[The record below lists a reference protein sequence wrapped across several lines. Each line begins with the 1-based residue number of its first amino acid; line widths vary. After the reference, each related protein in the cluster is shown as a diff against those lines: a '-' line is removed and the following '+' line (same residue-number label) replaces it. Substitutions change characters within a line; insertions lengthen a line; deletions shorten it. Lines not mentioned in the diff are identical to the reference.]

1 MPTFRYRA
9 YGAQG
14 DLAEGSIEAS
24 SPDTASEALWDQGLI
39 PFQLHATRGAEEPW
53 WRRDLTGGRNPKG
66 ADLASFTREFSTL
79 AAAEIPLD
87 DALRIVSEQ
96 QAAPRMRAIVKGLLA
111 DVLNGS
117 TLSDAMQKCPVF
129 PADYLS
135 VVRAGEVGG
144 TLGQVLEELADLL
157 ERRMEIRARIQSSLV
172 YPAVLVG
179 LSLVSLAAIIG
190 GLLPS
195 ITPIFAEN
203 GKPVPAGI
211 KMLVAVQARWVEIS
225 VLVFGLAFIL
235 ATGAATAL
243 RRPPL
248 RLAFDRFKLR
258 LPMLGRLVLQQETA
272 RFGRTL
278 GTLLKAG
285 VPLIQAA
292 TSAQAVVANRHLA
305 AGLERAIEAIREGA
319 ALHLALAR
327 EAMLP
332 PLALRMISV
341 GEEVGKLDQML
352 KRVAVTFEQQTDR
365 SIERFMTMLTPALTV
380 AIAGLVGGLIM
391 TLVNAILSINELA
404 FQ

>member
-9 YGAQG
+9 YGVRG
-14 DLAEGSIEAS
+14 DLAEGSIDAAS
-24 SPDTASEALWDQGLI
+24 QDAASEALWDQGLV
-39 PFQLHATRGAEEPW
+39 PFRLRSAQESHEPW
-53 WRRDLTGGRNPKG
+53 WRRDLSGGARPKA
-66 ADLASFTREFSTL
+66 ADLAAFTREFSTL
-79 AAAEIPLD
+79 AAADIPLD

-96 QAAPRMRAIVKGLLA
+96 QAAPRMRAIVKDLLA
-111 DVLNGS
+111 HVLNGA
-117 TLSDAMQKCPVF
+117 TLSDAMQKHPVF

-157 ERRMEIRARIQSSLV
+157 ERRMEIRARIQSSLI

-203 GKPVPAGI
+203 GKPVPPGI
-211 KMLVAVQARWVEIS
+211 KMLVALQAHWVEIT
-225 VLVFGLAFIL
+225 VLLIGLAFVL
-235 ATGAATAL
+235 AVSAVTAL
-243 RRPPL
+243 RRPPV

-258 LPMLGRLVLQQETA
+258 LPVLGPLILQQETA

-292 TSAQAVVANRHLA
+292 TSAQGVIGNRHIA
-305 AGLERAIEAIREGA
+305 AGLERTIEAIREGA

-327 EAMLP
+327 EAVLP
-332 PLALRMISV
+332 SLALRMISV

-352 KRVAVTFEQQTDR
+352 KRVAVTFEQQTQR

-391 TLVNAILSINELA
+391 TVVNAILSINELA

>member
-9 YGAQG
+9 YGVGG
-14 DLAEGSIEAS
+14 DLAEGSIEAI
-24 SPDTASEALWDQGLI
+24 SPDAASEALCDQGLV
-39 PFQLHATRGAEEPW
+39 PFQLRATQGIDEPW
-53 WRRDLTGGRNPKG
+53 WRRDLTGGRGPKA

-96 QAAPRMRAIVKGLLA
+96 QAASRMRAIVKILLA

-117 TLSDAMQKCPVF
+117 TLSDAMQKHPVF

-144 TLGQVLEELADLL
+144 TLGQVLEELAELL
-157 ERRMEIRARIQSSLV
+157 ERRMDIRSRIQSALI

-211 KMLVAVQARWVEIS
+211 KVLVALQAHWVEIA
-225 VLVFGLAFIL
+225 VLVIGLAAVMAI
-235 ATGAATAL
+235 GAVAAL

-248 RLAFDRFKLR
+248 RLAFDGFKLR
-258 LPMLGRLVLQQETA
+258 LPVLGPLILQQDTA
-272 RFGRTL
+272 RFARTL

-292 TSAQAVVANRHLA
+292 SSGQDVVVNRHLA
-305 AGLERAIEAIREGA
+305 AGLERTIEAIREGA

-327 EAMLP
+327 EAVLP
-332 PLALRMISV
+332 PLALRLISV

-352 KRVAVTFEQQTDR
+352 KRVAVTFEQQTQR

-380 AIAGLVGGLIM
+380 AIAGLVGALIM
-391 TLVNAILSINELA
+391 TVVNAILSINELA